1 MKYTLNT
8 YGWSSEFV
16 GKSLTKEQ
24 TEQIENLKKARGV
37 ENLWEIRF
45 DIDDEMDFDMWDG
58 DLLHVNKI
66 LNNETASFELV
77 DENREVVLNFGIED
91 IKFVDED
98 IDSYDV
104 FPSENVDVLFSIDES
119 KGGMFSYEIESD
131 VVPTIEDFNY
141 SQTTIDTPEGDWDII
156 DNIFYLAYIF
166 INDSYSLYWICS
178 SLGTNEFLGSY
189 CYYKFSKCYSC
200 CR

>member
-24 TEQIENLKKARGV
+24 TEQIENLKKSRGV

-77 DENREVVLNFGIED
+77 DENRKVVLDFGIED

-141 SQTTIDTPEGDWDII
+141 SKTTIDTPEGYWDII
-156 DNIFYLAYIF
+156 DNIFFKKGKLEVYDYLDSVGKSSDVFIF
-166 INDSYSLYWICS
+166 VDEPIQ
-178 SLGTNEFLGSY
+178 
-189 CYYKFSKCYSC
+189 
-200 CR
+200 

>member
-24 TEQIENLKKARGV
+24 TEQIENLKKSRGV

-66 LNNETASFELV
+66 MNNETASFELV
-77 DENREVVLNFGIED
+77 DENREVVLDFGIED

-141 SQTTIDTPEGDWDII
+141 SQTTIDTPEGYWDII
-156 DNIFYLAYIF
+156 DNIFFKGGKLDVNDFLDSVGKSSDVFIF
-166 INDSYSLYWICS
+166 VDEPIQ
-178 SLGTNEFLGSY
+178 
-189 CYYKFSKCYSC
+189 
-200 CR
+200 

>member
-24 TEQIENLKKARGV
+24 TEQIENLKKSRGV

-45 DIDDEMDFDMWDG
+45 DINDEMDFDMWDG

-141 SQTTIDTPEGDWDII
+141 SQTTIDTPEGYWDII
-156 DNIFYLAYIF
+156 DNIFFKGGKLEVYDYLDSVGKSSDVFIF
-166 INDSYSLYWICS
+166 VDGPIQ
-178 SLGTNEFLGSY
+178 
-189 CYYKFSKCYSC
+189 
-200 CR
+200 